1 MSDAIVIDHLQKSYK
16 TKEVI
21 ADLSLTIP
29 KGEFF
34 GLLGPNG
41 AGKTTT
47 IHCVVGVNTITG
59 GHISVMGHDVVTDY
73 RAARTMIGISPQE
86 FNIDPFT
93 TTERILSYVGGY
105 YGMDREQQKTRVEE
119 LLKQFDLVEHRKKIF
134 RTLSGGLKRRV
145 TIARALMHNP
155 EVIILDEPTAG
166 VDVESRRDIWRYLR
180 ELNEQGKTILL
191 TSHYLEEVQALTT
204 RIGIINKG
212 ALVFLG
218 ETAQFADGK
227 ALEEKYLSLTTA

>member
-1 MSDAIVIDHLQKSYK
+1 MTSAITIDHLKKSYK
-16 TKEVI
+16 TKEVLH
-21 ADLSLTIP
+21 DLSLTIP
-29 KGEFF
+29 QGEFF

-47 IHCVVGVNTITG
+47 IHCIVGVNTITG
-59 GHISVMGHDVVTDY
+59 GTITVGGHDVITEY
-73 RAARTMIGISPQE
+73 REARKKIGISPQE

-93 TTERILSYVGGY
+93 TVDKILEYVGGY
-105 YGMDREQQKTRVEE
+105 YGMNKEQRTARQEE
-119 LLKQFDLVEHRKKIF
+119 LLKQFDLVDQRKKIF

-155 EVIILDEPTAG
+155 DILILDEPTAG
-166 VDVESRRDIWRYLR
+166 VDVESRREIWRYLR
-180 ELNEQGKTILL
+180 ELNQQGKTILL

-204 RIGIINKG
+204 RIGIINHG
-212 ALVFLG
+212 TLAFLG
-218 ETAQFADGK
+218 DTAQFADGK